1 MDFDVSIEEHAEA
14 YSVIAVRGEVDLH
27 TAPKVQYAIE
37 RAAANESAAAAVVV
51 VDMSSITFID
61 STALSML
68 ARAKRSLDEQSI
80 SFRIAEP
87 SSPVER
93 IFSVTGFRDYFD
105 IFESRE
111 EAVAR

>member
-14 YSVIAVRGEVDLH
+14 HSVIAVKGEVDLH
-27 TAPKVQYAIE
+27 TAPKVEYAIE
-37 RAAANESAAAAVVV
+37 RAAENEGVVV

-68 ARAKRSLDEQSI
+68 ARAKRSLEERGVP
-80 SFRIAEP
+80 FRIAEP
-87 SSPVER
+87 SGAVER

-105 IFESRE
+105 IFATRE
-111 EAVAR
+111 EAVSAK

>member
-14 YSVIAVRGEVDLH
+14 YSVISVRGEVDLH
-27 TAPKVQYAIE
+27 TAPKVQYAIG
-37 RAAANESAAAAVVV
+37 RATANEGASTVV
-51 VDMSSITFID
+51 VDMGSITFID

-68 ARAKRSLDEQSI
+68 ARAKRSLEEEGI

-87 SSPVER
+87 SDPVER

-105 IFESRE
+105 IFPTRE
-111 EAVAR
+111 EAVAG

>member
-1 MDFDVSIEEHAEA
+1 MDFDVSIEEHAGA

-37 RAAANESAAAAVVV
+37 RAAENDGSAVV

-68 ARAKRSLDEQSI
+68 ARAKRSLEDKGI
-80 SFRIAEP
+80 PLRIAEP
-87 SSPVER
+87 SGAVER

-111 EAVAR
+111 EAVSAK

>member
-14 YSVIAVRGEVDLH
+14 LSIIAVRGEVDLH

-37 RAAANESAAAAVVV
+37 RASENSAAAVVV
-51 VDMSSITFID
+51 DMSGITFID

-68 ARAKRSLDEQSI
+68 ARAKKSLEVEDTSLRFV
-80 SFRIAEP
+80 SP
-87 SSPVER
+87 SPAVER

-105 IFESRE
+105 IFPNRD
-111 EAVAR
+111 EAVAAN